1 MQIDIDALTEKDIRA
16 IVKKH
21 QLSQEQAQ
29 TLLQKEKS
37 GSARANVLTMLAA
50 QVRKAKRR
58 RELKESQDELISSV
72 WHF

>member
-1 MQIDIDALTEKDIRA
+1 MDIDALTEKDIRA

-21 QLSQEQAQ
+21 QLSEEQAQ
-29 TLLQKEKS
+29 TLLQKEEN
-37 GSARANVLTMLAA
+37 GRARKFVLTVLAA

-58 RELKESQDELISSV
+58 RELKESQDELISTV